1 MKTSEEI
8 KDLVR
13 EKYAQIALQTKETNE
28 SSCCGSGTCSTVD
41 YAVFSDDYSKMD
53 GYNPDADLGLG
64 CGIPTQFAVMKKGD
78 TVLDLG
84 SGAGNDVFVARE
96 IVGESGYVIGVD
108 FTMEMIKK
116 AKENAKKLG
125 FDNVQ
130 FRFGEIEDLPVTS
143 NKIDAVISN
152 CVLNLVP
159 DKQKAFGE
167 IHRVLKPGGH
177 FSISD
182 VVLQGELPE
191 TILNAAEMYAG
202 CVSGALQKDDYLGK
216 IYNAGFE
223 EIEIMK
229 EKEIIL
235 PDDIL
240 SDYLNDEQIKE
251 FKNSNTGIYSIT
263 VRAEKPGKVENDCGC
278 GCDSESCCQ

>member
-1 MKTSEEI
+1 MKTSKEI
-8 KDLVR
+8 KELVR
-13 EKYAQIALQTKETNE
+13 EKYAEIANQTKEENL
-28 SSCCGSGTCSTVD
+28 SSCCGSGSCSTID
-41 YAVFSDDYSKMD
+41 YSVFGDDYSELD

-64 CGIPTQFAVMKKGD
+64 CGIPTEFAIMKKGD

-84 SGAGNDVFVARE
+84 SGAGNDVFVARK

-108 FTMEMIKK
+108 FTMEMITK

-125 FDNVQ
+125 LDNVQ
-130 FRFGEIEDLPVTS
+130 FRFGDIEDLPVTS
-143 NKIDAVISN
+143 NKVDVVISN

-159 DKQKAFGE
+159 DKQSAFNE
-167 IHRVLKPGGH
+167 IYRVLKPGGH

-182 VVLQGELPE
+182 VVIEGELPAN
-191 TILNAAEMYAG
+191 IMNAAEMYAG
-202 CVSGALQKDDYLGK
+202 CVSGALQKDDYLRK

-229 EKEIIL
+229 EKEVVL

-240 SDYLNDEQIKE
+240 SEYLNEEQLAE
-251 FKNSNTGIYSIT
+251 FKQSKLGIFSIT
-263 VRAEKPGKVENDCGC
+263 VKATKPGKSESHC
-278 GCDSESCCQ
+278 GCDSESCC